1 MSTRVRLDRPVT
13 VVTAYYRIPS
23 KQKGAVYLKWMSN
36 FLEVIPCHL
45 YVFTEARSEA
55 KVKSRRASFSGTTK
69 IVVREFSELEEV
81 KRLEMWNKQKSL
93 DHETFHTPELYALW
107 NQKLHFL
114 MEAIKENPFDSDYFL
129 WTDIGSFRDKE
140 QAEQLTSY
148 PDTNT
153 TATLLGTDKVFFLQM
168 GDFLEEHRKIR
179 WNGLPEKDFQ
189 HGTGLAGTV
198 LGGHANAI
206 REYNQRY
213 YETMKLMHDN
223 GLFIGKDQ
231 NIMSTVAVLYPDL
244 VKLVKPKYYLGG
256 ANLWF
261 YSHYYFS
268 KRSLNE
274 SELN

>member
-1 MSTRVRLDRPVT
+1 
-13 VVTAYYRIPS
+13 
-23 KQKGAVYLKWMSN
+23 MSN
-36 FLEVIPCHL
+36 FLEVIPLPSLRIYGGAIGGESQESSGFLFGHYENC
-45 YVFTEARSEA
+45 SEG
-55 KVKSRRASFSGTTK
+55 V
-69 IVVREFSELEEV
+69 SELEEV

-244 VKLVKPKYYLGG
+244 HSISAFFSICPPSHAG
-256 ANLWF
+256 NLRELLILEAT
-261 YSHYYFS
+261 
-268 KRSLNE
+268 KRVFHL
-274 SELN
+274 LDITIQT